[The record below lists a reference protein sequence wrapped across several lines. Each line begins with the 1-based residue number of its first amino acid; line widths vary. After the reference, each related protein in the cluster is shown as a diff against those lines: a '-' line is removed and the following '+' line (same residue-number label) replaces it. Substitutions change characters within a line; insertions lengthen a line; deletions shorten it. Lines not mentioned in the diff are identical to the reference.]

1 MITFKLIASI
11 CKPGLYQDF
20 ATGKMGI
27 NLVMATALTEGVNDC
42 EYSEECCLN
51 HVMGIAAGGYI
62 LTYSKDEDMIDVWK
76 QTNCGLK

>member
-27 NLVMATALTEGVNDC
+27 HLVMATALCDGVNDC
-42 EYSEECCLN
+42 DYKEECLLE
-51 HVMGIAAGGYI
+51 HVMGVASGYI

-76 QTNCGLK
+76 QTDCGLK